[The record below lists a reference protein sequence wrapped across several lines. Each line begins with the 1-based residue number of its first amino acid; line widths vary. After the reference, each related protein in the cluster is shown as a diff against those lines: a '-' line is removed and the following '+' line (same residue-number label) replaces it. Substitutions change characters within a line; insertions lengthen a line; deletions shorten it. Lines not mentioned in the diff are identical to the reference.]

1 MSYSSK
7 EEGSLGRVKE
17 LFSCHGAVFSYS
29 GLEICS
35 SKGAKASSDEW
46 VLQKGEGGCICRS
59 QAF

>member
-17 LFSCHGAVFSYS
+17 LFSHHRAVFSYS

-35 SKGAKASSDEW
+35 SKGNKASSDEW
-46 VLQKGEGGCICRS
+46 FLQKGEGEYICKS

>member
-17 LFSCHGAVFSYS
+17 LFSHHRAVFSYS

-35 SKGAKASSDEW
+35 SKGAKSSSDEW
-46 VLQKGEGGCICRS
+46 LLQKG
-59 QAF
+59 